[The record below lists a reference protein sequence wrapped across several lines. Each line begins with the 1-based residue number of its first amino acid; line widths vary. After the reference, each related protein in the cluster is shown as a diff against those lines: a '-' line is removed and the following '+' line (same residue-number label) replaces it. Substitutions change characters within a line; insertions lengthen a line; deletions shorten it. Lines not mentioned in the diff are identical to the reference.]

1 MLSIDN
7 LNISLY
13 YINIIFYFDMLRYK
27 YYDEREKTE
36 HTWIDSS
43 SIFYTKM
50 VESPTDN
57 KGDLYVTFKTGAT
70 YLYKDVAFE
79 DYVLFIGGGTDFSQ
93 GKTLNK
99 IIKPKY
105 QVEKME
111 KGPTIQE
118 LNEQLETILKPK
130 PIDNQDISA

>member
-1 MLSIDN
+1 
-7 LNISLY
+7 
-13 YINIIFYFDMLRYK
+13 
-27 YYDEREKTE
+27 
-36 HTWIDSS
+36 
-43 SIFYTKM
+43 M

>member
-1 MLSIDN
+1 MLK
-7 LNISLY
+7 
-13 YINIIFYFDMLRYK
+13 YK
-27 YYDEREKTE
+27 YYDEKEKTE

-50 VESPTDN
+50 VENPVEN
-57 KGDLYVTFKTGAT
+57 RGDLYVTFKTGVT
-70 YLYKDVAFE
+70 YRYKDVSFE

-105 QVEKME
+105 EVEKMD
-111 KGPTIQE
+111 KGPAIQK
-118 LNEQLETILKPK
+118 LNEELEKILFSKG
-130 PIDNQDISA
+130 IENQENSSL